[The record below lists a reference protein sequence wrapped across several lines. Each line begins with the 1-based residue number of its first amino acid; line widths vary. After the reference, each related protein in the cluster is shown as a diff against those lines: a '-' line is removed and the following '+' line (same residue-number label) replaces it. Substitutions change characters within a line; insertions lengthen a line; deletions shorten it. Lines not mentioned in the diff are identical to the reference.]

1 MISSEA
7 GPPRAGIYLAHKPRG
22 ETSFSLVRALM
33 EEVRLSRIRKLPVC
47 HGGALD
53 PFAEGLVLLLAGP
66 ATRLMEA
73 LHDVPKS
80 YQAQVEWGAET
91 DNGDLLGRTVA
102 EGDRSAL
109 TPALLD
115 AALAPLLG
123 WTGQV
128 PPAFSNKRVD
138 GERAYLKAHRG
149 EEVVLPPSRVYLHE
163 ARFVAHQLPHS
174 STLLLTCAGG
184 YYVRALARDLGRA
197 LGCRAHLSALRRTAI
212 GPWLDPGPASMV
224 APGEWP
230 RIEGEAL
237 LPWLPSRLVTDRE
250 EKLVAMEKPIGP
262 GPVRPPEWPLP
273 AGFPAPPRVRA
284 LHRSKLV
291 GILGPD
297 GATLLRLRPT

>member
-7 GPPRAGIYLAHKPRG
+7 GPPRAGIYLAHKQRG

-66 ATRLMEA
+66 
-73 LHDVPKS
+73 
-80 YQAQVEWGAET
+80 
-91 DNGDLLGRTVA
+91 TVA

-123 WTGQV
+123 FTGQV
-128 PPAFSNKRVD
+128 PPAFSNKRVE

-163 ARFVAHQLPHS
+163 ARFVAHQLPRS

-262 GPVRPPEWPLP
+262 GPLRPPEWPLP